1 MHLMSCESP
10 ILVVILKE
18 KIMAKVIAPFKI
30 VGTLND
36 MTFYEASNQNLV
48 REKGKSGI
56 TKKQFKENPIFDKIR
71 QQGTEFG
78 SCSRKSRVFRL
89 LAKQFY
95 DQAKEVSFAGR
106 VNSYYNEWAYFFD
119 LKATNAKLVAENVA
133 LRNELAQNFVPYDT
147 SVKSGTLILR
157 KDSLEK
163 TRKFFYY
170 PAKVVGNS
178 FTLQKN
184 YITIERGALEG
195 VKKDMAAISPDGS
208 IVGVVVEVNDHY
220 SKIMSLLHRNSKVS
234 AMLKRD
240 RIAGS
245 IEWDGKS
252 PDILSLKNI
261 SKSALPKIGDT
272 VITSPYSSS
281 FPAQLMIGRVTS
293 IVQDPSSNFL
303 T

>member
-1 MHLMSCESP
+1 MKN
-10 ILVVILKE
+10 IIG
-18 KIMAKVIAPFKI
+18 F
-30 VGTLND
+30 
-36 MTFYEASNQNLV
+36 
-48 REKGKSGI
+48 
-56 TKKQFKENPIFDKIR
+56 IR
-71 QQGTEFG
+71 QNFTFFSFLILQIVSLVMLSSYSKSHETFFG
-78 SCSRKSRVFRL
+78 NWNNTV
-89 LAKQFY
+89 
-95 DQAKEVSFAGR
+95 AGK

-119 LKATNAKLVAENVA
+119 LKTTNAKLVAENVA
-133 LRNELAQNFVPYDT
+133 LRNELAQNFIPYDT

-163 TRKFFYY
+163 IRKFFYY

-252 PDILSLKNI
+252 PDILLLKNI
-261 SKSALPKIGDT
+261 SKSASPKIGDT
-272 VITSPYSSS
+272 VLTSPYSSS

-293 IVQDPSSNFL
+293 IIKDPSSNFL
-303 T
+303 TLNIKSATNFYNLEFVYLVENKRMDAQSDIEQKEEGNE

>member
-1 MHLMSCESP
+1 MKN
-10 ILVVILKE
+10 IIG
-18 KIMAKVIAPFKI
+18 F
-30 VGTLND
+30 
-36 MTFYEASNQNLV
+36 
-48 REKGKSGI
+48 
-56 TKKQFKENPIFDKIR
+56 IR
-71 QQGTEFG
+71 QNFTFFSFLILQIVSLVMLSSYSKSHETFFG
-78 SCSRKSRVFRL
+78 NWNNTV
-89 LAKQFY
+89 
-95 DQAKEVSFAGR
+95 AGK

-119 LKATNAKLVAENVA
+119 LKTTNAKLVAENVA
-133 LRNELAQNFVPYDT
+133 LRNELAQNFIPYDT

-163 TRKFFYY
+163 IRKFFYY

-184 YITIERGALEG
+184 YITIERGALQG

-208 IVGVVVEVNDHY
+208 IVGVVVEVNDNY

-245 IEWDGKS
+245 MEWDGKS
-252 PDILSLKNI
+252 PEILLLKNI
-261 SKSALPKIGDT
+261 SKSASPKIGDT
-272 VITSPYSSS
+272 VLTSPYSSS

-293 IVQDPSSNFL
+293 IIKDPSSNFL
-303 T
+303 TLNIKSATNFYNLEFVYLVQNKRMEAQANIEQKGEGNE

>member
-1 MHLMSCESP
+1 MKN
-10 ILVVILKE
+10 IIG
-18 KIMAKVIAPFKI
+18 F
-30 VGTLND
+30 
-36 MTFYEASNQNLV
+36 
-48 REKGKSGI
+48 
-56 TKKQFKENPIFDKIR
+56 IR
-71 QQGTEFG
+71 QNFTFFSFLILQIVSLVMLSSYSKSHQTFFG
-78 SCSRKSRVFRL
+78 NWNNTI
-89 LAKQFY
+89 
-95 DQAKEVSFAGR
+95 AGN

-163 TRKFFYY
+163 IRKFFYY

-184 YITIERGALEG
+184 YITIERGALQG
-195 VKKDMAAISPDGS
+195 VKKDMAVISPDGS
-208 IVGVVVEVNDHY
+208 IVGVVVEVNDNY

-234 AMLKRD
+234 SMLKRD

-252 PDILSLKNI
+252 PDILLLKNI
-261 SKSALPKIGDT
+261 SKSASPKIGDT
-272 VITSPYSSS
+272 VLTSPYSSS

-293 IVQDPSSNFL
+293 IIKDPSSNFL
-303 T
+303 TLNIKSATNFYNLEFVYLVQNKRMEAQADIEQKGEGNE

>member
-1 MHLMSCESP
+1 MKN
-10 ILVVILKE
+10 IIG
-18 KIMAKVIAPFKI
+18 F
-30 VGTLND
+30 
-36 MTFYEASNQNLV
+36 
-48 REKGKSGI
+48 
-56 TKKQFKENPIFDKIR
+56 IR
-71 QQGTEFG
+71 QNFTFFSFLILQIVSLVMLSSHSKSHQTFFGNWNNTVAGT
-78 SCSRKSRVFRL
+78 
-89 LAKQFY
+89 
-95 DQAKEVSFAGR
+95 

-163 TRKFFYY
+163 IRKFFYY

-184 YITIERGALEG
+184 YITIERGALQG
-195 VKKDMAAISPDGS
+195 VKKDMAVISPDGS
-208 IVGVVVEVNDHY
+208 IVGVVVEVNENY

-252 PDILSLKNI
+252 PDILLLKNI
-261 SKSALPKIGDT
+261 SKSASPKIGDT
-272 VITSPYSSS
+272 VLTSPYSSS

-293 IVQDPSSNFL
+293 IIKDPSSNFL
-303 T
+303 TLNIKSATNFYNLEFVYLVQNKRMEAQADIEQKGEDNE

>member
-1 MHLMSCESP
+1 MKN
-10 ILVVILKE
+10 IIG
-18 KIMAKVIAPFKI
+18 F
-30 VGTLND
+30 
-36 MTFYEASNQNLV
+36 
-48 REKGKSGI
+48 
-56 TKKQFKENPIFDKIR
+56 IR
-71 QQGTEFG
+71 QNFTFFSFLILQIVSLVMLSSYSKSHETFFG
-78 SCSRKSRVFRL
+78 SWNNSV
-89 LAKQFY
+89 
-95 DQAKEVSFAGR
+95 AGR

-163 TRKFFYY
+163 IRKFFYY

-184 YITIERGALEG
+184 YITIERGALQG

-208 IVGVVVEVNDHY
+208 IVGIVVEVNDNY

-252 PDILSLKNI
+252 TEILSLKNI
-261 SKSALPKIGDT
+261 SKSASPKIGDT
-272 VITSPYSSS
+272 VLTSPYSSS

-293 IVQDPSSNFL
+293 IIKDPSSNFL
-303 T
+303 TLNIKSATNFYNLEFVYLVENKRMDAQTDIEQKGDNNE